1 MLQRS
6 LSGQYPLSL
15 SQKKM
20 KIFPRKDAAMAT
32 GGATAAATKGEE
44 TFSIKYDRAY
54 LIVDQN
60 QNKVEVKVEL
70 FPSFDPESDIIG
82 AHYTFD
88 GWKNVMKSEEEWV
101 PITPPSPRMS
111 FMGNDDSEAKPTQA
125 SVFIPVPNDIV
136 ELAKTKLW
144 FALYA
149 VKKTD
154 EGDVEV
160 WDNNKGWNY
169 QVLPTRLPCPER
181 NSIRDFYL

>member
-1 MLQRS
+1 
-6 LSGQYPLSL
+6 
-15 SQKKM
+15 
-20 KIFPRKDAAMAT
+20 MAT
-32 GGATAAATKGEE
+32 GGANKEEAANN
-44 TFSIKYDRAY
+44 FSIKYDRAY

-88 GWKNVMKSEEEWV
+88 GWKNVMKTEEEWV

-111 FMGNDDSEAKPTQA
+111 FGQSDELDTKPTQA

-136 ELAKTKLW
+136 ALAKTKLW